1 MHSSQR
7 PGAVHFDLTFQLYG
21 ADKVH
26 YPFRDCDPTGKYKKG
41 VDQPLLRSK
50 IAVKRYLEREGEREN
65 LTDEQ
70 FEEKWTAALAESK
83 TLAEAKAKEDAA
95 KKAAID
101 AEFEAAYAAA
111 NPGAHAAA
119 VSPGKLV
126 APGAKVPKGYAVIA
140 VGGAPAANEPAADEP
155 PGPPTRREQV
165 EAILERFDATIAQ
178 CCYCLYGVEL
188 CDRDKLPRRCRD
200 EGGAANTVSSLDSV
214 EDCAELWAYVQPY
227 AEAVHDKPGFAAVL
241 RAVRRAFPPASAAP
255 REGDPVEAYLA
266 AMPDFREGA
275 PSANGAMFDDDGVSR
290 APRAGKRALAREGG
304 GHARGAR
311 ARAAR

>member
-1 MHSSQR
+1 MTGAGGSERDAPAEPLVLGPGFVHYSGDVYVHSSQR

-126 APGAKVPKGYAVIA
+126 APGAKVPKGI
-140 VGGAPAANEPAADEP
+140 
-155 PGPPTRREQV
+155 RRHS
-165 EAILERFDATIAQ
+165 
-178 CCYCLYGVEL
+178 
-188 CDRDKLPRRCRD
+188 RR
-200 EGGAANTVSSLDSV
+200 GS
-214 EDCAELWAYVQPY
+214 
-227 AEAVHDKPGFAAVL
+227 
-241 RAVRRAFPPASAAP
+241 
-255 REGDPVEAYLA
+255 
-266 AMPDFREGA
+266 
-275 PSANGAMFDDDGVSR
+275 
-290 APRAGKRALAREGG
+290 
-304 GHARGAR
+304 ARGER
-311 ARAAR
+311 TRDG